1 MLTKVFLDGP
11 MGKEFGEEWEFEVG
25 SPREA
30 LMMVEANKPGLFGWL
45 RIHASKYT
53 HYQVVVEYEGGHT
66 EQLSE
71 ETFPMNR
78 KMVSIRFIPHIEG
91 SGKWGQAIAGAVLIV
106 VGAIINYASGGS
118 LAWIGTPMM
127 KMGVG
132 MLISGVI
139 AALTI
144 KTSNANLSSPDA
156 EAKSLT
162 SYTFDGPT
170 NTTQQGVPVPL
181 IYGRCLVGSQV
192 ISAGLSVE
200 QLI

>member
-11 MGKEFGEEWEFEVG
+11 MGKEFGEEWEFEVS

-30 LMMVEANKPGLFGWL
+30 LTMVEANKPGLFGWL
-45 RIHASKYT
+45 RMHASKYT
-53 HYQVVVEYEGGHT
+53 HYQVVVEYEDGHT

-91 SGKWGQAIAGAVLIV
+91 SGKLGQAIAGAVLIV

-118 LAWIGTPMM
+118 LSWIGTPMM
-127 KMGVG
+127 KIGVG

-139 AALTI
+139 AALTT
-144 KTSNANLSSPDA
+144 KTSNATLSSPGA
-156 EAKSLT
+156 ESKSLT